1 MVYHVDSHVASC
13 SMEIHMVNHEVG
25 MRCIYMSAERPV
37 WGSSGLVW
45 PPRQAKIDEK
55 RNPMSYINHS

>member
-25 MRCIYMSAERPV
+25 MRCIGQLLDSFCVSLISMNQGCCIAP
-37 WGSSGLVW
+37 SG
-45 PPRQAKIDEK
+45 
-55 RNPMSYINHS
+55 